1 MENDSSVTEFI
12 LMGLTDQPV
21 LQLPLF
27 LLFFVNYTATVL
39 GNLSLMSLICLNS
52 HLHTPMYFFIFN
64 LSFIDF
70 CYSFVFTPKT
80 LMSFV
85 SEINTISFRGC
96 MSQLFFFCLFVNSE
110 CFVLTAMAYDR
121 YVAIC
126 RPLLYTVVMSPG
138 ACSLLMLASHLLGLS
153 SAIVHTGCIIILR
166 FCDSKVINHYMCD
179 TFPLLEL
186 SCGISHANELCYVLT
201 AMAYDRYVAICQPL
215 QYTTIMSPK
224 ICCLLMFGS
233 YLMGF
238 AGAMVHTGFMIRL
251 SFCDSIIINHYMC
264 DIFPLL
270 QLSCSSTYV
279 NELVSSA
286 VVGTILIL
294 SSIIILVSYAMI
306 LSNIIH
312 MSSGKAWSK
321 ALGTCGSHII
331 TVSLFYGSGLLA
343 YVKPASAE
351 SVGHGKIF
359 SVFYTLVIPML
370 NPLIYSLRNKD
381 VKDAVKKTMKRIT
394 S

>member
-1 MENDSSVTEFI
+1 MPHMMQMVMENNSSVSEFI
-12 LMGLTDQPV
+12 LMGLTDQPE
-21 LQLPLF
+21 LQLPLLVLF
-27 LLFFVNYTATVL
+27 LVNYTATVI

-52 HLHTPMYFFIFN
+52 NLHTPMYFFIFN

-70 CYSFVFTPKT
+70 CYSLVLTPKM

-85 SEINTISFRGC
+85 LEKNTISFRGC
-96 MSQLFFFCLFVNSE
+96 MSQLFFFLFFVNSE
-110 CFVLTAMAYDR
+110 
-121 YVAIC
+121 
-126 RPLLYTVVMSPG
+126 S
-138 ACSLLMLASHLLGLS
+138 
-153 SAIVHTGCIIILR
+153 
-166 FCDSKVINHYMCD
+166 
-179 TFPLLEL
+179 
-186 SCGISHANELCYVLT
+186 YVLT

-215 QYTTIMSPK
+215 LYNVVMSPK

-238 AGAMVHTGFMIRL
+238 ASAIVHTGCMIMLR
-251 SFCDSIIINHYMC
+251 FCDSNIINHYMC

-279 NELVSSA
+279 NELMSSV
-286 VVGTILIL
+286 VVGTA
-294 SSIIILVSYAMI
+294 IILCCLIIFISYAMI
-306 LSNIIH
+306 LFNIIH
-312 MSSGKAWSK
+312 MSSGKGWSK

-343 YVKPASAE
+343 YVKPSSTE
-351 SVGHGKIF
+351 TVGQGKFF
-359 SVFYTLVIPML
+359 SVFYTLLVPML

-381 VKDAVKKTMKRIT
+381 VKLAVKRTWQKLT